1 MNASDWVSII
11 TSILMVLITG
21 AYVIATIKIQKANEK
36 AAKASNDQ
44 LEESKRQF
52 NENRRLDV
60 MPYLQFEAYND
71 PLSDYSLD
79 LALFGHN
86 LSGTYTC
93 KLCVK
98 NIGRGTAKDI
108 SYTWINFEGQYDRPF
123 PFSALQNREKLI
135 IKTNFGYELK
145 EPPQN
150 KACFDLRYKDLLEH
164 EYSQKIEFLFS
175 YDLGN
180 NFIYLTKM
188 VTNPPVLAE
197 QTNKIG

>member
-1 MNASDWVSII
+1 MNNVSNVTDW
-11 TSILMVLITG
+11 LMVGITTV
-21 AYVIATIKIQKANEK
+21 YVIATICIWVANNRT
-36 AAKASNDQ
+36 AQASNDQ

-71 PLSDYSLD
+71 PLYDYSLD

-93 KLCVK
+93 KFCIK

-123 PFSALQNREKLI
+123 PFSTLQNREKYI

-180 NFIYLTKM
+180 NLICLTKM

-197 QTNKIG
+197 QTNTIG